1 MSATPTDG
9 SAGTSADSP
18 SGGPVIGID
27 LGTTNSEVAVARDG
41 RVEVLEIEPGTKLLP
56 SYVGMSDDG
65 ALLIGQSARN
75 QYALYP
81 ERTVRSVK
89 RRMGEA
95 VELELGAKRFSPQAI
110 SAMLLRRLK
119 EVAETHLGEPVERAV
134 ITVPAFFSDAQ
145 RQATR
150 EAGELAGLDVAR
162 IVNEPTAAALAYRAA
177 ERERE
182 RILVYDLGGGTFD
195 VSVVNVHEG
204 IVEVLA
210 SHGDNHLGGDDFDA
224 RIVAHCLA
232 HLRERHGVDAST
244 SPQALSRITRAAEA
258 AKIAL
263 SAEPFARIDE
273 EYLLEH
279 DGAPLNLSLELARA
293 DYEAMIEGFVDATL
307 EAVHTALEGASLT
320 VADLDEV
327 LLVGGATR
335 TPLIA
340 RRLEAVLGLA
350 PRMDVDPELCV
361 AAGAAMQGA
370 MIGGQT
376 GATVLVDVTPYTFG
390 TSALGELDGR
400 PYPYKF
406 IPLIRKNT
414 PIPVARSEV
423 FYTFHDDQTAV
434 EVGVFQGEDE
444 DALNNVEIGKFL
456 IEGLREVPSGNPIT
470 STFTLDLDGIL
481 HVSAR
486 EKETGLEKSITIAG
500 AVARPG
506 AEEIADVRRRIDA
519 LFAPGGT
526 PGAGTPSGS
535 ATGSSPD
542 GSATGSMGGA
552 ADGAANGTK
561 TVPGGAVSAGTGLA
575 SDGRIG
581 TSQRERARTLLERA
595 ERLLGDASPEDRE
608 DLVDAMETVRDAL
621 AADDPSALEP
631 GLATLDDLVFYL
643 DT

>member
-1 MSATPTDG
+1 MSSTP
-9 SAGTSADSP
+9 AD
-18 SGGPVIGID
+18 GPVIGID

-41 RVEVLEIEPGTKLLP
+41 LIEVLEIEPGTQLLP
-56 SYVGMSDDG
+56 SYVGIGDDG
-65 ALLIGQSARN
+65 ALLIGQSAKN

-81 ERTVRSVK
+81 DRTIRSVK
-89 RRMGEA
+89 RRMGED
-95 VELELGAKRFSPQAI
+95 VELELGARRFSPQAV

-119 EVAETHLGEPVERAV
+119 DVAEAHLDVPVKRAV

-177 ERERE
+177 EREHE

-210 SHGDNHLGGDDFDA
+210 SHGDNQLGGDDFDA
-224 RIVAHCLA
+224 CIVTHCLE
-232 HLRERHGVDAST
+232 HLRERHGVDAGA

-258 AKIAL
+258 AKITL
-263 SAEPFARIDE
+263 SSQPFVRIDE

-279 DGAPLNLSLELARA
+279 DGAPLNLSLELARD
-293 DYEAMIEGFVDATL
+293 DYEAMIEGFVDTTL
-307 EAVHTALEGASLT
+307 EAVHTALEGAKLT

-335 TPLIA
+335 TPLIS
-340 RRLEAVLGLA
+340 RRLETVLRLA

-370 MIGGQT
+370 MISGQS

-390 TSALGELDGR
+390 TNALGELDGR
-400 PYPYKF
+400 PYPFKF
-406 IPLIRKNT
+406 IPVIRKNT
-414 PIPVARSEV
+414 PIPVAKSEA
-423 FYTFHDDQTAV
+423 FYTFHDDQTVV
-434 EVGVFQGEDE
+434 EIGVYQGEDE

-456 IEGLREVPSGNPIT
+456 IEGLRKVPSGNPIT

-481 HVSAR
+481 HVTAR

-506 AEEIADVRRRIDA
+506 ADEIADVRKHIDA

-526 PGAGTPSGS
+526 PTPAAPGS
-535 ATGSSPD
+535 AVDRHGDARGAMSEGVTD
-542 GSATGSMGGA
+542 DAGG
-552 ADGAANGTK
+552 DT
-561 TVPGGAVSAGTGLA
+561 A
-575 SDGRIG
+575 SG
-581 TSQRERARTLLERA
+581 TSPAGRVDTREREAARARLERA
-595 ERLLGDASPEDRE
+595 EQLLENASPEDRE

-621 AADDPSALEP
+621 AADDPAALGP
-631 GLATLDDLVFYL
+631 GVSTLGDLVFYL